1 MHVVLVPGKESTIST
16 RLLTLFVGDCDN
28 TDGAIDGEEGSVFND
43 LSHTTEKISLS
54 SNAGQRMRSC
64 RSMSELEQQLLAQLE
79 AANK

>member
-1 MHVVLVPGKESTIST
+1 M
-16 RLLTLFVGDCDN
+16 
-28 TDGAIDGEEGSVFND
+28 FND